1 MFDLRALGV
10 MALGIVGLFSFVL
23 GSAHFF
29 FPKLLDFE
37 RAIPKDGPPLRP
49 FRLGPIRYATKRSDV
64 HGIGWV
70 MNYATSYVLVSIGLF
85 DLAAWWWLGTTAGRL
100 LTLWIGVWWLIRAGS
115 QFYLG
120 KRKGDWWIAA
130 GFVLLAV
137 VQGIAGAGHLPGGL

>member
-1 MFDLRALGV
+1 MTVFELLTTV
-10 MALGIVGLFSFVL
+10 ALGIVGLFSLSL
-23 GSAHFF
+23 GSIHFF

-37 RAIPKDGPPLRP
+37 HSIPKNGPPIRP

-85 DLAAWWWLGTTAGRL
+85 DLAAYFWLGTPAGRL
-100 LTLWIGVWWLIRAGS
+100 LTLWIAVWWLIRAGS

-120 KRKGDWWIAA
+120 NRRGDWWIAV
-130 GFVLLAV
+130 GFVWLGV
-137 VQGIAGAGHLPGGL
+137 VQGVAAI